1 MKKVK
6 KQSIAIAMVTALSAG
21 AIMSPASVYAQQK
34 DSLSQ
39 ISDSV
44 ATSKGNNML
53 LEADNNA
60 FTDSAIA
67 SQAIKDALVA
77 YEFTNQTTAEEV
89 EEFLKQEFLNM
100 GKSLSINSVVF
111 NQKIE
116 ATQDAPGKIECTI
129 EYNLAEINVNDKMCE
144 TIGTYVIPRLPKDEG
159 VAINEV
165 NFPDHAFRKYVIDTF
180 DKEKKDNVLSA
191 NEIKNA
197 TTINVNSNEEIENLE
212 GIKYFTNLQ
221 TLLCA
226 STNIKKLD
234 ISNNTKL
241 LTLNCNNC
249 KQLNEIEFGNITTL
263 RQLSCGNTQID
274 QIDVISKN
282 VLLEK
287 LECFQTKITQL
298 NVDNNI
304 KLNHLS
310 CSDTNIS
317 ELDVSKNPELTVLYC
332 ANTNIDKL
340 DVSSNTKLQ
349 RLNCSSTNIQQLDL
363 STSIKLNWLQCNKID
378 IQQLDLSNNKELEW
392 LGCEGTKIKSLDVS
406 NQQLKYFYC
415 NNNQF
420 SWLNLGK
427 QKLYEYNIPEN
438 KYINLVETA
447 KSFDIT
453 QAFDGIDVNKI
464 TSISG
469 AELNGNIVSNY
480 KLGTPIIYT
489 YDCGKVY
496 TKDVTLTVTLN
507 LCKNESEITILESL
521 NKEYTGEPYKN
532 PEVTTVG
539 SSGELTFTYYDM
551 NGDNPVELD
560 KAPTNVGKYA
570 VYIELAEDENYY
582 GKVIELA
589 EFEITQTKNDWINE
603 PTIIDWTYG
612 EQANKPTAKAK
623 FGDVSFTYS
632 NAKDGTY
639 TKDVPTNIGT
649 YYVKATVLE
658 TENYTGLEMVK
669 SFKISRAVNTWI
681 NEPTITGWTYGEQAN
696 NPTAKAKFGDAT
708 FTYSDSENGQ
718 YTDQVPTNAGTYY
731 VKADVAETN
740 TYTGLNSIV
749 KFTVHPKKADDNT
762 DIIIPDINNDSDVDN
777 LVIKDGDKELING
790 TDYEVE
796 KKVDG
801 NKTDVII
808 TFIGNYTGTV
818 IKSYTEKTVKE
829 ETKTTNKTPTS
840 DNNSIGL
847 FGMIGLLSVGCI
859 AFMTGKK
866 KEEK

>member
-6 KQSIAIAMVTALSAG
+6 KQSIAIAMVTALSVG

-34 DSLSQ
+34 DSPNQ

-44 ATSKGNNML
+44 ATHEGNNIL

-60 FTDSAIA
+60 FTDSVIA
-67 SQAIKDALVA
+67 NQAIKDALTA
-77 YEFTNQTTAEEV
+77 YEFTNQTTEQEV
-89 EEFLKQEFLNM
+89 KEFLEQEFVSTRKL
-100 GKSLSINSVVF
+100 SSINYVVL
-111 NQKIE
+111 NRTIE
-116 ATQDAPGKIECTI
+116 ATQGASGKIECKI
-129 EYNLAEINVNDKMCE
+129 NYELAMSDGSNVMYEVTD
-144 TIGTYVIPRLPKDEG
+144 TYVIPRLPKDGE
-159 VAINEV
+159 VAINKA
-165 NFPDHAFRKYVIDTF
+165 NFPDPAFRKYVINNV
-180 DKEKKDNVLSA
+180 DKVKKDNVLSA
-191 NEIKNA
+191 SEIRLYA
-197 TTINVNSNEEIENLE
+197 TTINVNNNEEIENLE

-234 ISNNTKL
+234 ISNNKKL
-241 LTLNCNNC
+241 STLNCNNC
-249 KQLNEIEFGNITTL
+249 EQLNEIEFGNITTL
-263 RQLSCGNTQID
+263 KELSCGNTQID
-274 QIDVISKN
+274 KIDVISN
-282 VLLEK
+282 NRLLEK
-287 LECFQTKITQL
+287 LECFDTKITQL

-304 KLNHLS
+304 KLNYLS
-310 CSDTNIS
+310 CSVTNISEFDVSIS

-340 DVSSNTKLQ
+340 DVSRNTKLQ

-363 STSIKLNWLQCNKID
+363 SENKELNWLQCTTT
-378 IQQLDLSNNKELEW
+378 Q
-392 LGCEGTKIKSLDVS
+392 IKSLDVS
-406 NQQLKYFYC
+406 AQKLTNLYC

-420 SWLNLGK
+420 SWINLGD
-427 QKLYEYNIPEN
+427 QTFLNSDRFRIPDNSHISLLVTTSSFNIEQIFN
-438 KYINLVETA
+438 
-447 KSFDIT
+447 
-453 QAFDGIDVNKI
+453 GIDVSKI
-464 TSISG
+464 TIKSG
-469 AELNGNIVSNY
+469 ASLEGNIVSNY
-480 KLGTPIIYT
+480 KVGTPIRYT
-489 YDCGKVY
+489 YDCGTVNGIP
-496 TKDVTLTVTLN
+496 TTLTVYLD
-507 LCKNESEITILESL
+507 LYKEDSEIEVIGSL
-521 NKEYTGEPYKN
+521 NKEYTGEPYEN
-532 PEVTTVG
+532 PKVKTVG
-539 SSGELTFTYYDM
+539 SKGELTFTYYQYD
-551 NGDNPVELD
+551 D
-560 KAPTNVGKYA
+560 KGNRIKLNTSPINAGKYS
-570 VYIELAEDENYY
+570 VNIELAEDDQYS
-582 GKVIELA
+582 GATIEF
-589 EFEITQTKNDWINE
+589 EDFEITQTKNEWLDELTLSDWIYGEKANE
-603 PTIIDWTYG
+603 PT
-612 EQANKPTAKAK
+612 ARAK

-639 TKDVPTNIGT
+639 TKNVPTNVGT
-649 YYVKATVLE
+649 YYVKVTVPE

-669 SFKISRAVNTWI
+669 SFKISRAINAWI
-681 NEPTITGWTYGEQAN
+681 NEPTITGWTYGEQEN
-696 NPTAKAKFGDAT
+696 NPTAKAKFGDVT

-731 VKADVAETN
+731 VKANVAETN

-796 KKVDG
+796 KKADG

-840 DNNSIGL
+840 DNSSIGL